1 MSVVIYLDNAATTPL
16 LPQVRTAM
24 SPFLDEHYGNPS
36 SVHSL
41 GREARRAV
49 EMGRERVARLLGSSP
64 EQVVFTSGGTEANG
78 SALVAAWLAGRKA
91 GRTEV
96 VTTAVEHHAVLE
108 PSEMLQSFGA
118 KVTYVLPQ
126 PDGRVNTQDVL
137 AAVTDKTAV
146 VSVMYVNNEL
156 GTVNDVAA
164 IAAAI
169 HELDPN
175 VIVHSDMVQAAP
187 VLRLHLEDTQV
198 DLAAISAHKLHG
210 PKGVGALYV
219 RKGVPWQPVLRG
231 GNQERRR
238 RAGTENLAGIVG
250 FGEAADQL
258 GAGFEAHLR
267 HLNELRAV
275 FREGLASIPEAVV
288 NSPDDAS
295 PAIVNVRFAGIPSER
310 LLMRLD
316 LAGVAASA
324 GSACTAGSLE
334 PSHVLMA
341 CGQSLSAVKCAVR
354 FSFSSQTS
362 TEEIRRAM
370 QILSHE
376 VERLRQTNRIS

>member
-1 MSVVIYLDNAATTPL
+1 MIYLDNAATTPL

-24 SPFLDEHYGNPS
+24 LPFLDEHFGNPS
-36 SVHSL
+36 SVHSI

-49 EMGRERVARLLGSSP
+49 EIGRERVARLLGCSP
-64 EQVVFTSGGTEANG
+64 ERVVFTSGGTEANE
-78 SALVAAWLAGRKA
+78 SALVGAWLAARKA
-91 GRTEV
+91 GRTEI

-108 PSEMLQSFGA
+108 PCEMLQSFAA
-118 KVTYVLPQ
+118 KVTYVAPR
-126 PDGRVNTQDVL
+126 PDGGVEIEDIL

-169 HELDPN
+169 HERDPN

-187 VLRLHLEDTQV
+187 VVRLYLEDTQV
-198 DLAAISAHKLHG
+198 DLATISAHKLHG

-219 RKGVPWQPVLRG
+219 RKGRPWQPVLRG
-231 GNQERRR
+231 GNQEQRR
-238 RAGTENLAGIVG
+238 RAGTENTAGIVG
-250 FGEAADQL
+250 FGEAADRL
-258 GAGFEAHLR
+258 SSEFEGHLR
-267 HLNELRAV
+267 HLKELRAV
-275 FREGLASIPEAVV
+275 FRAGLATIPEVVV

-295 PAIVNVRFAGIPSER
+295 PAIVNVRFAGILSER

-324 GSACTAGSLE
+324 GAACTAGSLE
-334 PSHVLMA
+334 PSHVLVA

-354 FSFSSQTS
+354 FSFSSQTATS
-362 TEEIRRAM
+362 EVRRAM

-376 VERLRQTNRIS
+376 VAMLRQTNRIS